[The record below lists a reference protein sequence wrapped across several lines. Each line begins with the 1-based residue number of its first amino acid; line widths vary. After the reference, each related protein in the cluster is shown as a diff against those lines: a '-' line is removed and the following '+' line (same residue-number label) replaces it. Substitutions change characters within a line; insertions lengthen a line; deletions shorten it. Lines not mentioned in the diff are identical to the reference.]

1 MSKKIKLILKGIL
14 MFFLFVSLIAG
25 ISGCA
30 ATRHTT
36 QNAAV
41 TFVNTSIDDLVEK
54 LMRQNNPA
62 VIKDGFAGALMTIT
76 GMIEL
81 APTDY
86 NLLAT
91 ASFLYADYALFVEDE
106 DVNYAISLFKVGTDY
121 GMRALKANNPKF
133 RKAIDEGMKVP
144 DAVKFLTKNDL
155 KALTWYGINLAKRVT
170 LQLVNP
176 DEIIDIQDAVAAG
189 RRSIELD
196 PNYAWG
202 ASWNI
207 LGIYYAIMPALMG
220 LGGGPEPS
228 KEAFASGNKVE
239 NGNFGLVDVFY
250 ARYLCPV
257 IKDPDLFDRLLNR
270 VVEMDSCKLGN
281 GLCMI
286 NELAKQKA
294 RYSLANKSRYFD

>member
-1 MSKKIKLILKGIL
+1 MTKKTRLILKCISIL
-14 MFFLFVSLIAG
+14 CLFVSLIAG
-25 ISGCA
+25 ISGCT
-30 ATRHTT
+30 ATRHAT
-36 QNAAV
+36 QNTAV
-41 TFVNTSIDDLVEK
+41 TFVNTSVDDLVEN
-54 LMRQNNPA
+54 LMKQNNPA
-62 VIKDGFAGALMTIT
+62 VIKDGFPGALMVIT

-86 NLLAT
+86 NLLAA

-106 DVNYAISLFKVGTDY
+106 DVNYAISLFKSGTDY
-121 GMRALKANNPKF
+121 GMRALKANNARF

-144 DAVKFLTKNDL
+144 EAVKFLTKDDL

-170 LQLVNP
+170 LQLANP
-176 DEIIDIQDAVAAG
+176 EEIIDIQDAVASG
-189 RRSIELD
+189 RRCIELD

-202 ASWNI
+202 ANWNI

-220 LGGGPEPS
+220 LGGGPQPS
-228 KEAFASGNKVE
+228 KEAFINGNKVE
-239 NGNFGLVDVFY
+239 NGEFGLVDVFY

-257 IKDPDLFDRLLNR
+257 IKDPDLFDKLLNR
-270 VVEMDSCKLGN
+270 VIAMDSCKLGN

-294 RYSLANKSRYFD
+294 RFSLANKARYFE